1 MELQSLKRRF
11 HNKSLNLRT
20 TKIRIKSLLKRSNTN
35 LRLME
40 LKLKVKRKIKIAN
53 LKKRKSK
60 RVKNKTKRRS
70 KRNKKDLKLVNKNAG
85 KMPKRLTSLRMNKNR
100 ILKRMKAGKRMND
113 KMLRFYTCLRF

>member
-1 MELQSLKRRF
+1 MQSLKRKF
-11 HNKSLNLRT
+11 HSKSLNLKT
-20 TKIRIKSLLKRSNTN
+20 TKTKIRIKSLLRKSNKN

-40 LKLKVKRKIKIAN
+40 LKLKVKRKTKIAK

-70 KRNKKDLKLVNKNAG
+70 KTNRKGLKLINKNAG
-85 KMPKRLTSLRMNKNR
+85 KMPIRLTSLRMNKNR

-113 KMLRFYTCLRF
+113 KMLRFCTCLRF